1 MNIEYYRNYIAI
13 IEEGSMS
20 AASQKLHIAQP
31 ALSNQLKVLEKEFG
45 TVLMERSGRKLHPT
59 EAGLILYDRAKSIC
73 EHEDIAQKQIQAC
86 TMGTQGILRLGL
98 THILPDPI
106 LSQIL
111 GEFSRAYPG
120 IHFELYEAK
129 TEVLIQMLDENK
141 IDAGI
146 LSSTS
151 LLNASNL
158 KISRAIIARTMVV
171 YLRDNGWL
179 SSEMDEIPI
188 SLLENVPLAYP
199 RGIESRLFHAC
210 RKAGFQPNV
219 FATSSTRNGAVLWAQ
234 VGRAVS
240 VFVSTA
246 PEHFESD
253 TLCCR
258 PIIGHDLNVQRVF
271 ACMNDRK
278 LSPTAKT
285 FLNFVTQRLHEP
297 PFTIS
302 QV

>member
-31 ALSNQLKVLEKEFG
+31 ALSNQLKILEKEFN
-45 TVLMERSGRKLHPT
+45 TALMERSGRKLQPT
-59 EAGLILYDRAKSIC
+59 EAGLILYERAKSIC
-73 EHEDIAQKQIQAC
+73 EYEDIAQKQIQAY
-86 TMGTQGILRLGL
+86 TMGTQGVLRLGL

-129 TEVLIQMLDENK
+129 TEDLIQMLNENK
-141 IDAGI
+141 IDTGI
-146 LSSTS
+146 ISSSSFHTT
-151 LLNASNL
+151 SNL
-158 KISRAIIARTMVV
+158 KVSRPIIAHTMVV
-171 YLRDNGWL
+171 YPRDNNWL

-199 RGIESRLFHAC
+199 RGIESRLLQAC
-210 RKAGFQPNV
+210 RKAGFRPNV

-234 VGRAVS
+234 EGRAVS

-253 TLCCR
+253 SLCCR
-258 PIIGHDLNVQRVF
+258 PVNGYDLNVQRVF

-278 LSPTAKT
+278 LSPAAET
-285 FLNFVTQRLHEP
+285 FLGFAMQRLQEP
-297 PFTIS
+297 SFTELFS
-302 QV
+302 